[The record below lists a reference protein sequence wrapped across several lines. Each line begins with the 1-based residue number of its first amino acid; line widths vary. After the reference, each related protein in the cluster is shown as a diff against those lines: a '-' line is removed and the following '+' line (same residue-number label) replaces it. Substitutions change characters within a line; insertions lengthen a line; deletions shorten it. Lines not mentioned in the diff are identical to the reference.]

1 MLSAERFRAT
11 DHRKSRRYKYPISLD
26 FSPIMCYNI
35 VRNEVSGY
43 GEGSDTGKRL
53 FIGCSLPLRRG
64 VKALLCGRELTGA
77 LSADSDLSR
86 AIGRSAHA
94 APRIRDRD
102 GRARAESS
110 RRGCHGGIP
119 CGSGSGFA
127 GGAGKRLPFGGSEGK
142 KSFLRRWESLR
153 RQFQRKIGHGRRNY
167 GSVVTETR
175 HPGRRRERNSRV
187 NTRKCCIIFLFSL
200 FFFRK
205 SSVRNHKFQKIA
217 KKGLTKPRSP
227 CII

>member
-1 MLSAERFRAT
+1 
-11 DHRKSRRYKYPISLD
+11 
-26 FSPIMCYNI
+26 MCYNI
-35 VRNEVSGY
+35 ARNEVSGY

-64 VKALLCGRELTGA
+64 VKALLCGRALTGA
-77 LSADSDLSR
+77 LSADSDLPR
-86 AIGRSAHA
+86 TVGRSAHA

-153 RQFQRKIGHGRRNY
+153 RQFQREIGHGRRNY

-175 HPGRRRERNSRV
+175 PPGHRRVRNFRD
-187 NTRKCCIIFLFSL
+187 NTRKSCIIFLFSL
-200 FFFRK
+200 FSFRK
-205 SSVRNHKFQKIA
+205 SSVRNHKFQEIA